1 MGQHYK
7 RKVLPDTSVTHCPW
21 CVITVFSLSN
31 FPGVLLHVQFSR
43 EWQFFTG
50 SNHMTRDVPSRC
62 RFRYYPR
69 LVCVRRL
76 PALQI
81 SRNITAYDAWSVS
94 EDIKSISCIYSYIIS
109 KSFLCWNNQIWTC
122 DITTETSLNIQLGGN
137 TQTAQKQSVE
147 FWTRAFERGNHAA
160 VLIYAWYR
168 YACKTTHPSS
178 SASLFELLN
187 AAVKKYMCSVRLRGG
202 APELVIF
209 VGKFKPWLL
218 MSKSSEMYEMR
229 IRSSGTE

>member
-50 SNHMTRDVPSRC
+50 SNHRTRDVPSRC

-122 DITTETSLNIQLGGN
+122 NITTETSLNIQLGGN
-137 TQTAQKQSVE
+137 FSKYTNCPETIC
-147 FWTRAFERGNHAA
+147 R
-160 VLIYAWYR
+160 VLN
-168 YACKTTHPSS
+168 T
-178 SASLFELLN
+178 
-187 AAVKKYMCSVRLRGG
+187 SVRTR
-202 APELVIF
+202 
-209 VGKFKPWLL
+209 
-218 MSKSSEMYEMR
+218 
-229 IRSSGTE
+229 